1 MPVSFERIVFAVIAL
16 AAAALFGS
24 TFSEEYDVPSFGG
37 DVSTVFTPRIFL
49 GLVFLLSLLL
59 LITAKASG
67 ETEASGDKT
76 LRIGAAELRRL
87 LAVGA
92 VCLAVALALPHAGF
106 VAAAAPGM
114 FLFCLFFG
122 YRGWTTLTLTSVL
135 GPFAVWYL
143 FSRLLELPLPETD
156 WISF

>member
-1 MPVSFERIVFAVIAL
+1 MTVSFERIVFAVIAL

-49 GLVFLLSLLL
+49 ALIFLLSLLL
-59 LITAKASG
+59 LITAKTSG
-67 ETEASGDKT
+67 ENKTSGDRA
-76 LRIGAAELRRL
+76 LRISASELRRL

-92 VCLAVALALPHAGF
+92 VCLAVAFALPHAGF

-122 YRGWTTLTLTSVL
+122 YKGWTALTLTSLL

-156 WISF
+156 WITF